1 MPSITS
7 QSAES
12 LGTRRTR
19 RRKTALRLGS
29 VAAAALCLILLL
41 WVELWPFQQKPVVQ
55 NLEEAS
61 DSKLRLRAFHR
72 TYFPFPGC
80 VIEGLE
86 FNQDSKA
93 SKPLITIEKLII
105 RGSYFGIFRRR
116 LTSVTAESLH
126 IFIPAFGSGAT
137 FHTSPSKITI
147 DQIVANGAVLEF
159 ALRKPGKQPLRFEI
173 HEALLRDVGW
183 NGPLSYRVKVRNP
196 EPPGEITASGQFG
209 VWNTNDPGQT
219 PVSGEYKF
227 DQADLSV
234 YHGIA
239 GMLSSAGKFGG
250 TLAHI
255 NIAGSTNTPDFE
267 VQSGGHRVQLTT
279 EFSAY
284 VDATHGDTFL
294 KRVDAHFSRT
304 HVVAEGSIAGSPG
317 GQGKTALIELRASN
331 GRIEDVLRLFV
342 KADRSPMSGS
352 VTMQARAEIP
362 PGEGPF
368 LEKLNLRG
376 GFGVGAGSFSKLD
389 TQESVNKLSAGARG
403 EKEAS
408 DPETVVTDL
417 TGQVALE
424 HGTASF
430 SDLSFGV
437 PGAASHL
444 HGTYNLI
451 SHKIDLHGHLQVD
464 TKISNTTSGAK
475 AILLKMMD
483 PFFKKRRKG
492 EVLPVRI
499 SGTYE
504 HPSFGLDLY
513 DKDAQKISAMPNKQV
528 QPLTKDFRLQ

>member
-1 MPSITS
+1 MSS
-7 QSAES
+7 VALQSAES
-12 LGTRRTR
+12 IGTRRTR
-19 RRKTALRLGS
+19 RRSTALRLAAA
-29 VAAAALCLILLL
+29 AAAALCVVLLL

-61 DSKLRLRAFHR
+61 DSQLRLRAFHR

-86 FNQDSKA
+86 FNQGSNA

-105 RGSYFGIFRRR
+105 QGSYLGIFSRR
-116 LTSVTAESLH
+116 LTRVIAENMH
-126 IFIPAFGSGAT
+126 IFIPPFGSGAT
-137 FHTSPSKITI
+137 FHTTPSKITI
-147 DQIVANGAVLEF
+147 DEIVANGAVLEF
-159 ALRKPGKQPLRFEI
+159 ALRQPDKQPLRFEI
-173 HEALLRDVGW
+173 HEAWLRDVGW
-183 NGPLSYRVKVRNP
+183 SGPLSYRVKVRNP
-196 EPPGEITASGQFG
+196 EPPGEIMASGKFG
-209 VWNTNDPGQT
+209 VWNLNDPGQT
-219 PVSGEYKF
+219 PVSGDYKF

-255 NIAGSTNTPDFE
+255 NIAGSTDTPDFE
-267 VQSGGHRVQLTT
+267 VQSGGHPVQLTT

-284 VDATHGDTFL
+284 VDAIHGDTFL
-294 KRVDAHFSRT
+294 KRVDAHLWRT
-304 HVVAEGSIAGSPG
+304 HIVAEGSIAEFPG
-317 GQGKTALIELRASN
+317 RQGKTALIDLRASD
-331 GRIEDVLRLFV
+331 GRIEDILRLFV

-352 VTMQARAEIP
+352 VTLQAKAEIP
-362 PGEGPF
+362 PGERPF
-368 LEKLNLRG
+368 LEKVKVRG
-376 GFGVGAGSFSKLD
+376 GFGVGAGSFSKLG

-403 EKEAS
+403 EKDAS
-408 DPETVVTDL
+408 DPETVLTDL

-424 HGTASF
+424 DGTARF
-430 SDLSFGV
+430 ADLSFGV
-437 PGAASHL
+437 PGAASRL

-451 SHKIDLHGHLQVD
+451 SHKIDLHGQLRVD

-499 SGTYE
+499 SGIYE

-513 DKDAQKISAMPNKQV
+513 DKDAPKKSAMPH
-528 QPLTKDFRLQ
+528 